1 MINSRLVFKSMSAYN
16 FRDCGLI
23 GGLMEKLKDKFDSWT
38 THINDME
45 EKLTLLNEYFLVELK
60 EKEDI
65 IVCLQKYMKQFLH
78 SNGTS

>member
-1 MINSRLVFKSMSAYN
+1 
-16 FRDCGLI
+16 
-23 GGLMEKLKDKFDSWT
+23 MENLKDKFDSWT